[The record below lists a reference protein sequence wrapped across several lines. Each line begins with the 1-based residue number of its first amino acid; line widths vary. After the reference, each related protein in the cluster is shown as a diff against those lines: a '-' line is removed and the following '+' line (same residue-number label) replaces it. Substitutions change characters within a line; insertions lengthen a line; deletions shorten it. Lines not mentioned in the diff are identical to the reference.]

1 MSALWSRR
9 HLIKATIPTLGG
21 LACPSII
28 RAQTRQVKHFL
39 AGCYYDT
46 GMSDNSLMSRYLVA
60 PIRTGMGLTQDGA
73 EMTPM
78 VRGIV
83 ERKKDFANIA
93 GLTEAEGNPIA
104 ISVTRAQHEVIS
116 VLTPGLPA
124 EYLTTISVSAAL
136 DVMTDQAAFRNQKR
150 FESIYSNL
158 IIVNQVIHG
167 RNRVSEA
174 DLAKYYASTFQAAVE
189 ELLERAAK
197 SMRDKRDLASAVFQV
212 NNMVLPN
219 PLPLDLEALI
229 VSGVE
234 ASADKNP
241 DARNEELKKLT
252 RELKHIYSLMILDA
266 LDKAK
271 ITNVAI
277 LPPESPWAES
287 RVLSR
292 LKDRIGIPTTEIL
305 TQPDASRMNGFEI
318 RAGITSV
325 SRVRAGST
333 SQVNVA
339 MGSRI
344 VRRKS
349 GDQLDHMPLAIAD
362 PVKKVA
368 VAAGSGAFIETPSF
382 KRGVTRDIT
391 MTAFR
396 DAARSTAT
404 ALVPLLKAAANE
416 I

>member
-1 MSALWSRR
+1 MEDWSRR
-9 HLIKATIPTLGG
+9 HIIRAAVPAFAS

-28 RAQTRQVKHFL
+28 RAQTSASKHFF

-46 GMSDNSLMSRYLVA
+46 GMSENSLMSKHLIA
-60 PIRTGMGLTQDGA
+60 PIRNGMGLTQDGA
-73 EMTPM
+73 EMTPL

-83 ERKKDFANIA
+83 EGNKGFANIA
-93 GLTEAEGNPIA
+93 GLTDSEGNPVA

-167 RNRVSEA
+167 RNRVSDA
-174 DLAKYYASTFQAAVE
+174 DLAKHYASTFRAAVE

-197 SMRDKRDLASAVFQV
+197 SLRDKRDRASAVFQV

-241 DARNEELKKLT
+241 DARAEELKKLT

-271 ITNVAI
+271 INNVAI

-305 TQPDASRMNGFEI
+305 TQPDATRMNGYEI
-318 RAGITSV
+318 RAGVTGL
-325 SRVRAGST
+325 SRERAGST
-333 SQVNVA
+333 SQINVA

-349 GDQLDHMPLAIAD
+349 GDQVEHMPLSIAD

-368 VAAGSGAFIETPSF
+368 VAAGSGAFIEMPSF

-391 MTAFR
+391 MTAYR
-396 DAARSTAT
+396 DAARSTAI
-404 ALVPLLKAAANE
+404 ALVPFLKATANE